1 MGSSEFASATPR
13 NRLRLL
19 AMTFSRIIFCKL
31 FFECNIKDMIIFK
44 KEGGTRNG
52 FRKRTARC

>member
-19 AMTFSRIIFCKL
+19 AMTFGRIIFCEL
-31 FFECNIKDMIIFK
+31 FLECDIKNTIIFK